1 MIIKRLELKN
11 FRNYKE
17 QTIDFTPSINFIY
30 GMNAQGKTNVL
41 EALFFMGCARS
52 HRTSKDMCLIKE
64 DEGSF
69 MLRVHVLYDDEIEKE
84 IKISYDK
91 ETKKKDLYIN
101 GKKQQ
106 SIGELFGKMQMVFF
120 SPEDLM
126 MLKEGPAVRRRQID
140 IIMSQIKPA
149 YFYELSRYH
158 KVLAQKNNLLKEIKK
173 KAKLIE
179 TLDIWSENLAAS
191 GAKVIIKRRE
201 FIKEIG
207 EMARQKHLVIS
218 DGTETLGITYK
229 TFFEINNGIS
239 ENDISKKLFDKYM
252 ENREREILTGI
263 TFIGPH
269 RDDIIFNIN
278 GMDTR
283 NFASQGQQRSAVLS
297 FKMAQL
303 DYIFSATGE
312 RPVLLLDDV
321 FSELDEKRKEYMYGN
336 LADNQIYITGTQR
349 DDIIKRRFEDINYL
363 FVENGRIVKE

>member
-1 MIIKRLELKN
+1 MIIKRLELRN

-17 QTIDFTPSINFIY
+17 QTIDFIPSINYIY

-52 HRTSKDMCLIKE
+52 HRTSRDACLVKE

-69 MLRVHVLYDDEIEKE
+69 MLRINIVYDDEIERE
-84 IKISYDK
+84 IKIAYDK
-91 ETKKKDLYIN
+91 DTKKKELFIN

-106 SIGELFGKMQMVFF
+106 NIGELFGKMQLVFF

-149 YFYELSRYH
+149 YFFELSRYH
-158 KVLAQKNNLLKEIKK
+158 KMLAQKNNLLKEIKK

-179 TLDIWSENLAAS
+179 TLDIWSENLANT

-201 FIKEIG
+201 FIKEMSKI
-207 EMARQKHLVIS
+207 AKQKHLVIS
-218 DGTETLGITYK
+218 DGDETLNIIYK
-229 TFFEINNGIS
+229 TFCEINS
-239 ENDISKKLFDKYM
+239 DLREEDIAKKLFDKFL

-269 RDDIIFNIN
+269 RDDIIFDIN

-303 DYIFSATGE
+303 DYIYSETGE
-312 RPVLLLDDV
+312 RAVLLLDDV
-321 FSELDEKRKEYMYGN
+321 FSELDEKRKEFMYGN
-336 LADNQIYITGTQR
+336 LSDNQIYITGTQR
-349 DDIIKRRFEDINYL
+349 DDIIKRRFDDINYL
-363 FVENGRIVKE
+363 FVENGRVLRE